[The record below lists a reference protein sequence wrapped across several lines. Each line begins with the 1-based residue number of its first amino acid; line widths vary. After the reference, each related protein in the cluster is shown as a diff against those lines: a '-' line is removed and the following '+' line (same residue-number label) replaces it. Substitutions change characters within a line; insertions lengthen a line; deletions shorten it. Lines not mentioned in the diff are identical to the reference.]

1 MVKIKADTYCEDIR
15 NILNHVNE
23 DNFELA
29 TQAIAT
35 ISKYAHELTEDEQ
48 ASQTEVKKSEKKPA
62 ESAETT
68 KAVTEK
74 AVPEKTVTEA
84 AASEA
89 ADDLFKIISTKAR
102 HTEKKASSPANKYK
116 VGRKLIGAKIGPQ
129 YYSESMVRKLGLH
142 GGDMVTLTPD
152 PSMHRYYHG
161 KLPQV
166 SIVDVNPVSDQNI
179 VREKAIVDKDDDDH
193 FVAKYQ
199 YNHEPILVDGEPS
212 TIKLN
217 DDDAHK
223 NHIEVGDIIEL
234 AYYTPNEHNEA
245 RVTWKYDI
253 LADEPAPTE
262 VKKPHAAYSEKTER
276 KIKAFQPN
284 MEYDLTNKKV
294 LMCGY
299 GNHRS
304 IAQEVVDAHHAKEL
318 LMYDEKVSGKGMA
331 GNLLT
336 AIKHADIVIVMLNS
350 ISHHTANQAISIA
363 RDQNKLVSA
372 TNTNSP
378 LAIEEAI
385 DRALKREPIYMP
397 ASHVIE

>member
-35 ISKYAHELTEDEQ
+35 ISKYAHELTEDDQ
-48 ASQTEVKKSEKKPA
+48 ASQPAVKETEKQPA

-116 VGRKLIGAKIGPQ
+116 VERKLIGAKIGPQ

-142 GGDMVTLTPD
+142 GGDMVTLNPD

-161 KLPQV
+161 RLPQV

-179 VREKAIVDKDDDDH
+179 VREKAIVDQNDDGE
-193 FVAKYQ
+193 FIAKYQ

-217 DDDAHK
+217 EDDAHK

-245 RVTWKYDI
+245 RVTWKYD
-253 LADEPAPTE
+253 LLDDEPMAPT
-262 VKKPHAAYSEKTER
+262 VKKPKATPEKADK

-385 DRALKREPIYMP
+385 DRAIKREPIYMP